1 MTNEA
6 KIEEALSRS
15 VCGGWDRSFLE
26 SILDQLS
33 KARALSTKQKQTL
46 GKVLARNT
54 LEHQQKHN
62 DWGSIYES
70 DYKEA
75 AYVLAEYHSRQPYY
89 RPMAIDI
96 LAGFTPE
103 RSRFLKMYDNKY
115 SKKVM
120 SQYTAPPKYKVA
132 QYITA
137 RAAFGSHTHC
147 EFATDMTWAN
157 QHAIIQSFKK
167 KGGFIIEVKR
177 EIHSAARGAKRYKL
191 LPIGETIPFIVE
203 ERRIKSGTHK

>member
-1 MTNEA
+1 MTNES

-15 VCGGWDRSFLE
+15 VCGGWDRGFLQ
-26 SILDQLS
+26 SILDQTAKGRSLS
-33 KARALSTKQKQTL
+33 VKQKQTL

-54 LEHQQKHN
+54 AADQQRHD
-62 DWGSIYES
+62 DW
-70 DYKEA
+70 DHVYKSEFEEF
-75 AYVLAEYHSRQPYY
+75 VLILAEYHSRQPYY
-89 RPMAIDI
+89 RPMATDI

-103 RSRFLKMYDNKY
+103 RARFLRMYDNKY
-115 SKKVM
+115 SKKVL
-120 SQYTAPPKYKVA
+120 SQHTSAPKYKVG

-147 EFATDMTWAN
+147 EFATDMTWARQN
-157 QHAIIQSFKK
+157 QIIQNFKK
-167 KGGFIIEVKR
+167 KGGFIIEIRR

-203 ERRIKSGTHK
+203 ERRIKSARHK